1 MIVRV
6 VDALFVDMMILYS
19 KDNCP
24 ACEYL
29 KAEFKRDGVIFTEM
43 KIGKDISLEEFKE
56 MFPKVRTV
64 PHVTI

>member
-1 MIVRV
+1 
-6 VDALFVDMMILYS
+6 MMILYS

-24 ACEYL
+24 ACVTL